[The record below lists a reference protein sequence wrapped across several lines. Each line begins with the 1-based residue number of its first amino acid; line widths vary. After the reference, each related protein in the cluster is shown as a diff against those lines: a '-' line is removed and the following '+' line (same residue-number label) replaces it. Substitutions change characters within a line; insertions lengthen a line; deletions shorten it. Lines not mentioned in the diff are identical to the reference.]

1 MGDCRSY
8 SHGVEQSD
16 EQQPPLPEVLVIH
29 RPAIFAFHEKKFEK
43 KFHLLKAWESP
54 LPMEE
59 FLRNR
64 ARSVKAVLCSFK
76 TRITADVLHMLPS
89 VELIACESTGVENID
104 LVECRKRGIT
114 VTNAASAFVE
124 DVADMAIGLLLS
136 VLMKIPAAD
145 RDVRFKLWPK
155 NMTFPVGHFKLREKQ
170 VGVVGLGNIGLQVA
184 KRLEAFGCSISYTSR
199 KEKLSSYKYYPNI
212 QELAL
217 HCNILI
223 VCCSLTEQTHH
234 IINRNVMEALGEDG
248 IVINIGRGPLIDEKE
263 LVKCLVEGKIG
274 GAGLDVFEEEPCV
287 PKELFELDNVVL
299 TPHRAGFTEQAFFD
313 DFQLLVG
320 NIESVFS
327 TTKSLISPL
336 PNPTL
341 LPW

>member
-8 SHGVEQSD
+8 SDEQS
-16 EQQPPLPEVLVIH
+16 LPEVLVLH
-29 RPAIFAFHEKKFEK
+29 RPAIFSFHEKKFEK
-43 KFHLLKAWESP
+43 KFNLLKAWESP

-59 FLRNR
+59 FLRNH
-64 ARSVKAVLCSFK
+64 ARSVKAVLCSFR
-76 TRITADVLHMLPS
+76 TRINSDVLNLLPS

-124 DVADMAIGLLLS
+124 DVADMAIGLLLA

-155 NMTFPVGHFKLREKQ
+155 DMTFPLGHFKLREKQ
-170 VGVVGLGNIGLQVA
+170 VGIVGLGNIGLQVA

-199 KEKLSSYKYYPNI
+199 KQKLSSYKYYHNT

-217 HCNILI
+217 DCKILI
-223 VCCSLTEQTHH
+223 VCCALTDQTRH
-234 IINRNVMEALGEDG
+234 IINRSVLEELGRDG
-248 IVINIGRGPLIDEKE
+248 IIINIGRGPLIDEKE

-274 GAGLDVFEEEPCV
+274 GAGLDVFEEEPYV
-287 PKELFELDNVVL
+287 PKELFEFDNVVL
-299 TPHRAGFTEQAFFD
+299 TPHRAGFTEQAFFH

-327 TTKSLISPL
+327 NTTKPFMEYLD
-336 PNPTL
+336 
-341 LPW
+341 

>member
-1 MGDCRSY
+1 MDDRMSY
-8 SHGVEQSD
+8 SHGVEQSN
-16 EQQPPLPEVLVIH
+16 EQHFLEQPKVLVLDC
-29 RPAIFAFHEKKFEK
+29 PAIFSFHEKKFEK

-59 FLRNR
+59 FLKNH
-64 ARSVKAVLCSFK
+64 ARSVKVILSSFK
-76 TRITADVLHMLPS
+76 TRITADILNLLPW

-124 DVADMAIGLLLS
+124 DVADMAIGLLLA

-145 RDVRFKLWPK
+145 RDVRFKLWPQ

-170 VGVVGLGNIGLQVA
+170 VGIVGLGNIGLQVA

-199 KEKLSSYKYYPNI
+199 KEKHNLSSYKYYPKT
-212 QELAL
+212 QELAIN
-217 HCNILI
+217 CKILI
-223 VCCSLTEQTHH
+223 VCCALTDQTHH
-234 IINRNVMEALGEDG
+234 IINRNVMEALGKDG
-248 IVINIGRGPLIDEKE
+248 IVINVGRGPLIDEKE
-263 LVKCLVEGKIG
+263 LVKFLVEGKIG
-274 GAGLDVFEEEPCV
+274 GAGLDVFEKEPYV
-287 PKELFELDNVVL
+287 PNELVELDNVVL

-327 TTKSLISPL
+327 TTNPLMSPVMEL
-336 PNPTL
+336 V
-341 LPW
+341 